1 METQP
6 RQAPKR
12 EGCKEA
18 ILALLEQHGGEMP
31 VKELE
36 DELREMG
43 YTYGTVRK
51 AKEQL
56 KGEQVISFHQFGSHD
71 SKQWKVH
78 VHSHLHGIFLSYIGA
93 SGGTRINT
101 GFLAHLYI
109 SLSQAR
115 GQRLLCCPKRGTYV
129 PPFLE

>member
-43 YTYGTVRK
+43 YSYRTIQRAKTDYKAEGILKFERTDKKGNWFWMVRSGHFGGQV
-51 AKEQL
+51 AK
-56 KGEQVISFHQFGSHD
+56 
-71 SKQWKVH
+71 
-78 VHSHLHGIFLSYIGA
+78 
-93 SGGTRINT
+93 
-101 GFLAHLYI
+101 
-109 SLSQAR
+109 
-115 GQRLLCCPKRGTYV
+115 
-129 PPFLE
+129 PPLE